1 MNLVDIVNVNEETI
15 ELFSKVLIE
24 SASLLDSIGQSM
36 WRLVCCYNE
45 NYIEVLNFRH
55 LFNHFVFTNEGDK
68 IRNKQLKIY
77 QRFCGY

>member
-45 NYIEVLNFRH
+45 KLYRSP
-55 LFNHFVFTNEGDK
+55 
-68 IRNKQLKIY
+68 
-77 QRFCGY
+77 